1 VAGIPP
7 LPQAG
12 TLAHQ
17 LELVVFHGGKGVS
30 SMILANRQPGRSPA
44 LRSAP
49 SHMEEIDL
57 HQAHILVLDAAR
69 ISQAAFARK
78 PHPLATR
85 LFDLTIASLVLVMA
99 LPVLA
104 LAALL
109 VATTSRG
116 PVIYRQQR
124 FGQHGRTFVLY
135 KFRTMVRNADAI
147 LEHSPVL
154 RSAFARQ
161 WKLDRDPR
169 ITRIGHWLRI
179 SSIDELPQ
187 LVNVLRGQMSIV
199 GPRPVQPGEITD
211 WYKELG
217 LVVFSV
223 KPGLTGLWQVKG
235 RSCTSY
241 EERIAMD
248 IEYLRRRSF
257 WFDLQLLVRTIP
269 AVLLRRGAR

>member
-1 VAGIPP
+1 
-7 LPQAG
+7 
-12 TLAHQ
+12 
-17 LELVVFHGGKGVS
+17 
-30 SMILANRQPGRSPA
+30 MILANRQSGRSPA
-44 LRSAP
+44 MRSSSP
-49 SHMEEIDL
+49 QVELTDPY
-57 HQAHILVLDAAR
+57 QTHILVLDAAR

-85 LFDLTIASLVLVMA
+85 LFDLAVASGVLILA
-99 LPVLA
+99 LPLLA
-104 LAALL
+104 LTALL
-109 VATTSRG
+109 IAATSGR

-124 FGQHGRTFVLY
+124 FGQHGHTFVLY

-147 LEHSPVL
+147 LENSPAL

-161 WKLDRDPR
+161 WKLDSDPR
-169 ITRIGHWLRI
+169 ITRIGHWLRMT
-179 SSIDELPQ
+179 SIDELPQ
-187 LVNVLRGQMSIV
+187 LINVLRGQMSIV

-211 WYKELG
+211 CYKELG

-241 EERIAMD
+241 EERIALD

-257 WFDLQLLVRTIP
+257 WFDLQLLLRTIP
-269 AVLLRRGAR
+269 AVLLRHGAR